1 MATAAS
7 VKAKLQRL
15 IGGANA
21 TTGAADTTLTAAVN
35 TLKSGYGSSGDDS
48 DRTYF
53 TYTWR
58 GTSYKFYFLPGQT
71 WDDWFNDT
79 KYANVGSALIHFY
92 GMVGITASLD
102 WVQDENDING
112 GYDVADRLIYPDTG
126 YEASSSEV
134 IQPIE
139 YGVIYWNN

>member
-1 MATAAS
+1 MATAES

-15 IGGANA
+15 IDDANA
-21 TTGAADTTLTAAVN
+21 TTGATDTTLAAAVN

-48 DRTYF
+48 DRSYF

-71 WDDWFNDT
+71 WGEWFNDT
-79 KYANVGSALIHFY
+79 KYANIGTALIHFY
-92 GMVGITASLD
+92 GSVGISASVD
-102 WVQDENDING
+102 WVQESEDY
-112 GYDVADRLIYPDTG
+112 GYDVADRLLYPDTG
-126 YEASSSEV
+126 NEV
-134 IQPIE
+134 SAYDSIQPIE